1 MTAELHNFSLFGL
14 FLDVLVGL
22 IGLTAILIFHGLSI
36 NSILVRFD
44 LYADKA
50 LLLKRYDNV
59 FFWFYLSLILIA
71 LIHVAEIFFWALGL
85 VAMGLVSS
93 LINGLLFSGS
103 CYTTV
108 GFVDDLLPTGWK
120 SLAFF
125 ISFSGVFS
133 LAWTTSVMIHM
144 TTLHKAAW
152 RAKHR
157 HIKHEQAAPS
167 ADTAQHLS
175 QRAIN
180 AAVRRVHQRNP

>member
-1 MTAELHNFSLFGL
+1 MTAELNNFSFFGL
-14 FLDVLVGL
+14 FLDVAVGLVGL
-22 IGLTAILIFHGLSI
+22 TAVLIFHGLSI
-36 NSILVRFD
+36 NSILFRFD

-50 LLLKRYDNV
+50 LLLKRYSNV

-71 LIHVAEIFFWALGL
+71 LIHVAEIFFWAVGLLALGL
-85 VAMGLVSS
+85 VPS
-93 LINGLLFSGS
+93 LMMGLLFSGS

-144 TTLHKAAW
+144 TTALKAAW
-152 RAKHR
+152 QAKHR
-157 HIKHEQAAPS
+157 HTRTE
-167 ADTAQHLS
+167 
-175 QRAIN
+175 
-180 AAVRRVHQRNP
+180 